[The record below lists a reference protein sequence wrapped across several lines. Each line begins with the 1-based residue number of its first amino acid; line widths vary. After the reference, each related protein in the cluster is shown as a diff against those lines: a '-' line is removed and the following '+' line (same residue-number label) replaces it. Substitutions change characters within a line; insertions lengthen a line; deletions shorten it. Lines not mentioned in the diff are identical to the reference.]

1 MMMKLSNA
9 KKGNKGKIIKIEG
22 NKDFKKKLFVM
33 GLLEGEDFIVENI
46 APFGSPIVVSVK
58 SSKVA
63 LRKEEAE
70 NIIVD
75 IN

>member
-1 MMMKLSNA
+1 MKLSNA

>member
-1 MMMKLSNA
+1 MMMKLSDA
-9 KKGNKGKIIKIEG
+9 KKGNKGKIVKIEG
-22 NKDFKKKLFVM
+22 NREFKKRLFVM
-33 GLLEGEDFIVENI
+33 GLLEGEDLTVENV
-46 APFGSPIVVSVK
+46 APFGSPIVVSIK